1 MKAQAILDFMIKDHG
16 RLISLLNKVET
27 NISGDAES
35 AIKAFDAFEWALEKH
50 VFTEEKAIFTSYQP
64 KNVTTGFKMLP
75 ELIKEHNEII
85 NRLRVMRRDVL
96 IGHSSDFTG
105 FKELLLRHKTFEEE
119 ELYPKIDQ
127 ELSEED
133 KQRII
138 NRIQEMT

>member
-1 MKAQAILDFMIKDHG
+1 MKAQAILDLMIKDHG
-16 RLISLLNKVET
+16 RLISLLNKVEK
-27 NISGDAES
+27 NSSGDSES
-35 AIKAFDAFEWALEKH
+35 AIKAFDAFEWALQKH
-50 VFTEEKAIFTSYQP
+50 IFTEEKAIFTSYQP

-138 NRIQEMT
+138 DRIQEMT

>member
-1 MKAQAILDFMIKDHG
+1 
-16 RLISLLNKVET
+16 
-27 NISGDAES
+27 
-35 AIKAFDAFEWALEKH
+35 
-50 VFTEEKAIFTSYQP
+50 
-64 KNVTTGFKMLP
+64 MLP

-138 NRIQEMT
+138 DRIQEMT

>member
-1 MKAQAILDFMIKDHG
+1 MKAQAILNLMIKDHG
-16 RLISLLNKVET
+16 RLISLLNKVEKNT
-27 NISGDAES
+27 SGDSES
-35 AIKAFDAFEWALEKH
+35 AIKAFDAFEWALQKH

-96 IGHSSDFTG
+96 IGHSCDFTG